1 MRDVHSGLEALPATD
16 LPKLKSGV
24 MRALASISVNKG
36 GSFGGS
42 ISGILL
48 NTPGSPEAA
57 ATAIDAHP
65 LAKAGYPMKAMK
77 TALGAS
83 VVGGA

>member
-1 MRDVHSGLEALPATD
+1 
-16 LPKLKSGV
+16 

-83 VVGGA
+83 VVGGVLE